1 MPEADLLQSH
11 VLGIGSWHNCIV
23 FSLKDNGLRPI
34 LSEAQALL
42 DGDSDTLA
50 RVASS
55 LLKPLNDNFVE
66 RPWGGSRIR
75 QFKGLDPAPEQA
87 AMGGTVVGEAF
98 EIAAYDD
105 DPEARKYPSLLRF
118 GDRSEISLASVLE
131 RQVDGLLGSDFAR
144 RFGARIPLL
153 PKILN
158 IKELLSVQAHPEG
171 NTEVYIIIDAEP
183 GATIRL
189 GFHEDMD
196 PDQLKKELIAGR
208 QRQEAIRL
216 LLANGQGADDIQK
229 LVSPWLAQ
237 REAEFE
243 SIEKSVAASDVHRDE
258 IRELLTELKIL
269 YWRVL
274 DAMNVIPL
282 SPGQVIHNANPARI
296 TANSGRRPSA
306 EVHALGN
313 PEKKEILAL
322 EIRRPGPTFRAW
334 DNVRFPMREIDV
346 DAAIGALS
354 LEATVID
361 EYIVHPMPVAGRTD
375 VFCSV
380 DSAAFRVEH
389 LRPGVSGSVEIPKEL
404 PHCLL
409 AIRGSAHM
417 VARDGRIVGDLRQGE
432 SAVVPIGVGC
442 YRVESSI
449 DDTEIIKVSLPN
461 DA

>member
-1 MPEADLLQSH
+1 M
-11 VLGIGSWHNCIV
+11 
-23 FSLKDNGLRPI
+23 R
-34 LSEAQALL
+34 SEAQALL
-42 DGDSDTLA
+42 DGDSDMLA

-55 LLKPLNDNFVE
+55 LLKPINDNFVE

-75 QFKGLDPAPEQA
+75 QFKGLNLAPDHIAKDNE
-87 AMGGTVVGEAF
+87 VVGEAF

-105 DPEARKYPSLLRF
+105 DSEACKYPSLLRF
-118 GDRSEISLASVLE
+118 EDRSEVRLASVLE
-131 RQVDGLLGSDFAR
+131 RHGAGLLGSDFVT

-171 NTEVYIIIDAEP
+171 NTEVYIIMDAEP

-196 PDQLKKELIAGR
+196 PAQLKKELTIGR
-208 QRQEAIRL
+208 QRQDSLQSL
-216 LLANGQGADDIQK
+216 LENRQDADDIQK

-237 REAEFE
+237 REIRYE
-243 SIEKSVAASDVHRDE
+243 SIEKKVKVSGAHRDE
-258 IRELLTELKIL
+258 LRELLMELKAL

-274 DAMNVIPL
+274 DTMNVIPL
-282 SPGQVIHNANPARI
+282 SPGQVIHNTNPARI
-296 TANSGRRPSA
+296 LASSGKSPSA

-313 PEKKEILAL
+313 PEQKEILAL

-334 DNVRFPMREIDV
+334 DNVRFPMRDIDV
-346 DAAIGALS
+346 EAAIGALN
-354 LEATVID
+354 LQATTID
-361 EYIVHPMPVAGRTD
+361 EYIVSPMPVAGRAG

-389 LRPGVSGSVEIPKEL
+389 LRPGLLGTVEIAEEP

-409 AIRGSAHM
+409 AIRGNASV
-417 VARDGRIVGDLRQGE
+417 VARDGRVVGDLQQGE
-432 SAVVPIGVGC
+432 SAVVPIGVGG

-449 DDTEIIKVSLPN
+449 DDTEIIKASLPSS
-461 DA
+461 A